1 MLLHLHEFHVKGDSR
16 PPSQS
21 PMRSEK
27 LSANSLCLQSDA
39 GRSPLPLCCFSILAS
54 QSSHRARNSSSVSTG
69 MPSSRAFCSLL
80 PTASPA
86 TT

>member
-1 MLLHLHEFHVKGDSR
+1 MLLHLHGFNVKGDSR

-27 LSANSLCLQSDA
+27 LSANFPCLQSDT
-39 GRSPLPLCCFSILAS
+39 GRSPLSVSCFSALAN

-80 PTASPA
+80 PAASPA